1 MEPAPGGPETP
12 PDASPPSP
20 PGTSLDRKKWAVIGF
35 IVVIAVVVAAVSL
48 PGLLVQPP
56 QEALPVASPPPATTF
71 IPPDHRAPGV
81 PVPPSPVASPSATA
95 TQTPSGPPGFTVT
108 VSPVQASAARG
119 ETVIYHMTIEAQNG
133 FSENVSMKLT
143 ASVLF
148 ILSNTYDL
156 GTQEPPYP
164 KTFEYAL
171 KVPDTLIPGTTVN
184 GVLTSTGGGITR
196 ENQITL
202 HVQ

>member
-1 MEPAPGGPETP
+1 MEPAPVGTETS

-20 PGTSLDRKKWAVIGF
+20 PGTSLDRKKWAVIGS
-35 IVVIAVVVAAVSL
+35 IVIIAVVVAAVSL

-56 QEALPVASPPPATTF
+56 QEEALPVASPLPATTF
-71 IPPDHRAPGV
+71 VPPDHRAP
-81 PVPPSPVASPSATA
+81 PSATA

-108 VSPVQASAARG
+108 VSPVEASAARG

-133 FSENVSMKLT
+133 FSEDVSMKLT

-171 KVPDTLIPGTTVN
+171 EVPDTLIPGTTVN
-184 GVLTSTGGGITR
+184 GVLTTTGGGITR

-202 HVQ
+202 HVR